1 MKVDLELISAALN
14 HVLLTHRVAPLGAI
28 PLRDLLEHW
37 EAIHLRNSDLSAGIE
52 ALHRQGRIELE
63 PRRDGLWVRRRGT
76 GETTAPDA
84 YGKLRDA
91 VRELVVG
98 LNLEKVRRRRSDG
111 YSGIDR
117 RQGRGGGKSGP
128 QAAAQAGHKQ
138 G

>member
-1 MKVDLELISAALN
+1 MKIDLDLISAALN
-14 HVLLTHRVAPLGAI
+14 HVLQKHRVAPMGAI

-37 EAIHLRNSDLSAGIE
+37 EAIHLRSSDLSAGIE
-52 ALHRQGRIELE
+52 ALHRLGSIELE

-76 GETTAPDA
+76 VEAAPDA
-84 YGKLRDA
+84 YGKLRVA

-117 RQGRGGGKSGP
+117 RQARGGAGTAPPASSRAGGKLG
-128 QAAAQAGHKQ
+128 
-138 G
+138 